1 MLKKFILMIA
11 IICSLSAKSAFIANI
26 EVADTKA
33 NGKAW
38 DYAGGAPDILL
49 YVDGKMVPFSKEC
62 KDKYRCEISFISKN
76 EKWYI
81 EVYDKDIKAS
91 DLIGKGECKLNSS
104 CKIGQAV
111 IKITK

>member
-1 MLKKFILMIA
+1 MFKKIILVIVTM
-11 IICSLSAKSAFIANI
+11 CSLSANSAYVANI
-26 EVADTKA
+26 EVADTKT
-33 NGKAW
+33 NKKAW

-62 KDKYRCEISFISKN
+62 KDKYKCEISFMSKN

-111 IKITK
+111 IKIRK